1 MLAWLLHRSRDPIVV
16 TERIK
21 MAAGCMNLVAIGL
34 LVGSVIGP
42 ILNQALQVPPIYRV
56 YAVVGFLVLEGCA
69 MFVLRFLPEP
79 AKEKED

>member
-1 MLAWLLHRSRDPIVV
+1 
-16 TERIK
+16 

-42 ILNQALQVPPIYRV
+42 IFNQALQVPLIYRV
-56 YAVVGFLVLEGCA
+56 YAVLGFFVLEGYA
-69 MFVLRFLPEP
+69 MFVPRFLPEP